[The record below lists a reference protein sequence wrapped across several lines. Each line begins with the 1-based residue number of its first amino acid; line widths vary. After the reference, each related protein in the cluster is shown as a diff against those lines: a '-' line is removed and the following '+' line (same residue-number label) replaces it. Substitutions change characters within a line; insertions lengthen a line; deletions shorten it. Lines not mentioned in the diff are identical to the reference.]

1 MIRIGAVVQRYGDG
15 VVGGA
20 ETLARDVCE
29 RLNASGCDVTVF
41 TTTATD
47 YITWANEFAPGE
59 SVLRGVRILRFP
71 VDRQRDIAAFN
82 RFSELFFQS
91 PARERDE
98 LLWIFE
104 QGPQSPQLLKA
115 LESEYRHYDA
125 FLFFTYLYLPTVL
138 GMEKIDR
145 PIALFPTA
153 HDEPPL
159 YLEIMRPV
167 FSRPERL
174 FFLTGAEQELV
185 KRVFGPRPGMELVR
199 TGLDIPAGVD
209 GESFRRRH
217 LIFGAYML
225 YAGRIERGKGLEE
238 IFEVYPSLRNRHLV
252 DLVLLGRKL
261 MEIPDLEGIRY
272 AGFVSESEK
281 LSAFRGAAF
290 SLQPS
295 ALESLSITTL
305 ESFGQ
310 GTPVLANQRSA
321 ALSEHVNLSGGGL
334 LYADSAELESSA
346 ARLLSSPGLR
356 FRMGE
361 KGRGYVHT
369 YFNWERVISAIRAAI
384 VEMTGRQ

>member
-238 IFEVYPSLRNRHLV
+238 IFEVYPSLRKFLRYIL
-252 DLVLLGRKL
+252 RC
-261 MEIPDLEGIRY
+261 GIATWWIWFFWGASSWRSPIWK
-272 AGFVSESEK
+272 GSVMPVSFPSPK
-281 LSAFRGAAF
+281 NCPLFGARLF
-290 SLQPS
+290 HCNHQHWKVFPS
-295 ALESLSITTL
+295 PHWSLS
-305 ESFGQ
+305 
-310 GTPVLANQRSA
+310 
-321 ALSEHVNLSGGGL
+321 
-334 LYADSAELESSA
+334 D
-346 ARLLSSPGLR
+346 
-356 FRMGE
+356 
-361 KGRGYVHT
+361 KGHPC
-369 YFNWERVISAIRAAI
+369 WPISAVR
-384 VEMTGRQ
+384 R